1 MVIDGKPRSEFLND
15 LFVFIEFK
23 LARFIATILF
33 TLISA
38 YILLTVLKGNLK
50 FGMRFLFF
58 MPIHTMKIRR
68 TFINSFL
75 FNSILIMLCTPAII
89 MFIVELFEAY
99 LRLTSTVF
107 VFSVLVKK
115 MDFFKFFYEK
125 KIFIYFYLFWS
136 LMTFLYLMC

>member
-1 MVIDGKPRSEFLND
+1 MIDGKPRSEFLND
-15 LFVFIEFK
+15 LFVFIEFN

-38 YILLTVLKGNLK
+38 YILLTVMKGNLK
-50 FGMRFLFF
+50 FGLRFLFF

-75 FNSILIMLCTPAII
+75 FNSLLIMLCTPAIM

-107 VFSVLVKK
+107 VFTVLVKK
-115 MDFFKFFYEK
+115 MDFFKFFYEN
-125 KIFIYFYLFWS
+125 KIFIYIYLFWS